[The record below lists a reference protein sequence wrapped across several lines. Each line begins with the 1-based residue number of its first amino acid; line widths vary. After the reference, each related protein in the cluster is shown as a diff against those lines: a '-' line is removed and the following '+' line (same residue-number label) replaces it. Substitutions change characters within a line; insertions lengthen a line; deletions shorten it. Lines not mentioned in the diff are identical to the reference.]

1 MLTAGTSDQG
11 SLSSIQAGKSPVVLR
26 LQAVLGT
33 LNSFVIQN
41 GQETGFANFGFI
53 MQSLT
58 EELIEELDEKDE
70 ATVGA
75 FMARMGEVIA
85 WIGHGDDSRLPEELR
100 PFAEAIQ
107 GPASDAEAG

>member
-1 MLTAGTSDQG
+1 MESP
-11 SLSSIQAGKSPVVLR
+11 SSTPEVKPPVVLR
-26 LQAVLGT
+26 LQVVLSS

-41 GQETGFANFGFI
+41 GQEVGFANFGLI

-58 EELIEELDEKDE
+58 EELIDELEEKDE

-75 FMARMGEVIA
+75 FMERMGEVIA

-100 PFAEAIQ
+100 PFAEVIQ
-107 GPASDAEAG
+107 EPVNHADVG